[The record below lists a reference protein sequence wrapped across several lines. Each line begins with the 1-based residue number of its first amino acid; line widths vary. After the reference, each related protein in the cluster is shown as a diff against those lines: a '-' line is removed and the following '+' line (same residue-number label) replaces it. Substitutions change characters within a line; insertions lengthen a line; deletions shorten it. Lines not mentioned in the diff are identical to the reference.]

1 MFVLSMS
8 IQTGGFIVS
17 IEYIWLRALGY
28 PSYVFCVEGQQ
39 QF

>member
-8 IQTGGFIVS
+8 IQAGDFIIS
-17 IEYIWLRALGY
+17 IEYIWLCILGY
-28 PSYVFCVEGQQ
+28 SSYVFCVEGQQ